1 MVNKMAILSTGSF
14 ISYDC
19 LLCVVE
25 CKAVG
30 ILFKC
35 GCINEYG
42 FKVSHDQRI
51 I

>member
-42 FKVSHDQRI
+42 FKVSHDQGI